1 MSAGNVF
8 ARYTEALDRADL
20 VAMAALVHDAF
31 RLECAGLDGI
41 GKQAF
46 LAAIKA
52 QIVAD
57 LRSYPSLVRFFYI
70 SSANIR
76 IVESECRYMIRV
88 IFKYS
93 HIKYTF

>member
-1 MSAGNVF
+1 
-8 ARYTEALDRADL
+8 
-20 VAMAALVHDAF
+20 MAALVHDAF

-46 LAAIKA
+46 LAAMKA
-52 QIVAD
+52 QLVAD

-70 SSANIR
+70 SSAKIR

-93 HIKYTF
+93 HIEYTF